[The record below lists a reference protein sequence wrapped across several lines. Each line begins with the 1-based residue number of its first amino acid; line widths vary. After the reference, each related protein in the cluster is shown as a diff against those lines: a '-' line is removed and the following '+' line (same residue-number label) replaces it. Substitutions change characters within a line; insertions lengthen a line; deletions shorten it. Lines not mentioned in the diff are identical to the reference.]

1 MLNWLIFFYK
11 KYLHVSLDIHI
22 TPNSLSSPVRNILL
36 INDTLLSTLS
46 LGAARKSCWSYTNMC
61 IYIYINICIHKY
73 IYIYIFICVYIYTYI
88 YIYIYMHTYTHKY
101 IYKYIYIYIYIL
113 YICIYIINIYVYI
126 LCRYI

>member
-11 KYLHVSLDIHI
+11 KYLHVLLDIHI

-36 INDTLLSTLS
+36 INDTLLGTLS

-61 IYIYINICIHKY
+61 IYIHINIY
-73 IYIYIFICVYIYTYI
+73 IYIYIYTYMCVYIYTYI
-88 YIYIYMHTYTHKY
+88 YICTHAHLNLYINIY
-101 IYKYIYIYIYIL
+101 IYIYIYIYIL